1 MAAPKDSTDPEK
13 AHGLSFAK
21 HDHGSAADQKHHYG
35 ARTRE
40 RVRHFLHPDGRR
52 IHVAASPEEATQLRR
67 TLSNANKDDSFEI
80 FLSGTPEHLEALR
93 EAQTHH
99 ETRLTDF
106 QEQHGDV
113 YSQFASVHAEL
124 NALSSELDRVT
135 KHGVSLDAHFSKYGY
150 DARIRTHDD
159 DSGSSTPRSSSAS
172 GNSQSEA
179 ERGFATQLKLFKYPA
194 VRQYF
199 HKGILWRAS
208 GSEEVQSFELF
219 VDLLYVG
226 IIAIIGD
233 LASEDATGETLLH
246 FIITFTLSWNI
257 WNDMVLIISWFETD
271 VSPLHRFMTLLC
283 ILTDTRRTSS
293 NASVSSSFSSASSD
307 SQSTSM
313 RLSKSPIRHSSG
325 SISQHGYT
333 WHAIWLWLPF

>member
-1 MAAPKDSTDPEK
+1 MAANVGPADPEK
-13 AHGLSFAK
+13 ANGLSFAK
-21 HDHGSAADQKHHYG
+21 QDHGHGAGEQKHHYA

-52 IHVAASPEEATQLRR
+52 IHVASSPEEVSQLRKK
-67 TLSNANKDDSFEI
+67 LSNVNKDEEFDI

-106 QEQHGDV
+106 QRQHGEV
-113 YSQFASVHAEL
+113 YNQFANVRAEL
-124 NALSSELDRVT
+124 DALSSELDRVT
-135 KHGVSLDAHFSKYGY
+135 THGVSLDAHFSKYGY
-150 DARIRTHDD
+150 DARIRTYDD
-159 DSGSSTPRSSSAS
+159 DESPMSGATTPRSNSS
-172 GNSQSEA
+172 NEKPRSEA
-179 ERGFATQLKLFKYPA
+179 EKGFATPLKLFKYPV

-233 LASEDATGETLLH
+233 AASEDATGTTLLH

-257 WNDMVLIISWFETD
+257 WTDMALIISWFETD
-271 VSPLHRFMTLLC
+271 VGLLKHFSICNVLIGTHRTF
-283 ILTDTRRTSS
+283 SS
-293 NASVSSSFSSASSD
+293 ASVSSSCSSASSV
-307 SQSTSM
+307 SRSTSTK
-313 RLSKSPIRHSSG
+313 LLK
-325 SISQHGYT
+325 
-333 WHAIWLWLPF
+333 LPTQL

>member
-1 MAAPKDSTDPEK
+1 MTAHGDSTDPEK
-13 AHGLSFAK
+13 ASGLSFAK
-21 HDHGSAADQKHHYG
+21 QDHDSGEQKHHYA

-52 IHVAASPEEATQLRR
+52 IHVASSPEEIASLRKKL
-67 TLSNANKDDSFEI
+67 TNVHKEGDFDIL
-80 FLSGTPEHLEALR
+80 LSGTPEHLDALR
-93 EAQTHH
+93 EAHNHH

-106 QEQHGDV
+106 QKQHGEV

-124 NALSSELDRVT
+124 DVLSNELERVT
-135 KHGVSLDAHFSKYGY
+135 THGVSLDAHFSKYGY

-159 DSGSSTPRSSSAS
+159 GNPTSGTTTPRSGSS
-172 GNSQSEA
+172 SEKSKS
-179 ERGFATQLKLFKYPA
+179 EVEKGFATPLKLFKSPA

-226 IIAIIGD
+226 IIAVIGD
-233 LASEDATGETLLH
+233 AASEDATGLTLLH
-246 FIITFTLSWNI
+246 FIITFTLSWKI

-271 VSPLHRFMTLLC
+271 VRGLYAFEIRAL
-283 ILTDTRRTSS
+283 ILTYLLRTSS
-293 NASVSSSFSSASSD
+293 NASALSFSSFASSD
-307 SQSTSM
+307 SRLTSM
-313 RLSKSPIRHSSG
+313 KLSASPIRLSSD
-325 SISQHGYT
+325 ST
-333 WHAIWLWLPF
+333 